1 MAKSEAPIFRQL
13 FESESCTYTYLLAD
27 KITKEAVIIDPV
39 LETLDRDMKL
49 VQDLGLNLKVA
60 VNTHCHADHITSTG
74 LMKKKIQGLKSAISK
89 HSGASADIQLSE
101 GDDITFGKHRLTVRE
116 TPGHTNG
123 CVTLVLGDESM
134 AFTGDALLI
143 RGCGR
148 TDFQQGSARKLY
160 HSIHQKV
167 FKLPED
173 CLLYPAHDYKGQTV
187 TTVGEERKYNPR
199 LTKSLEEFVNIM
211 DNLNLPN
218 PKKIDIAVPANLAF
232 KWERVFQ
239 ALKMPQHNMENS
251 RSQWQQGLR
260 QPWITRVAE
269 GQSPASSGAE
279 SDTESSSTES
289 EKSCLKKPEVRSLR
303 VLPSP
308 SMLQHCITE
317 INQQKE
323 ELKIELQLE
332 IALLQGELQTEKKQ
346 LHRHTQKLLALQQ
359 QARERVKHKHSDR
372 HKERESL
379 EEERHRVE
387 ELKRRCE
394 EQEKLIPIQPESQR
408 QQLILQL
415 QQQKEAMEAAVRAF
429 EDWEFRVLEQ
439 ESGIAD
445 EDEDRE
451 DKPKEGESEGEMK
464 KEISRQQHVVNMAQ
478 ERVQQFEK
486 QLKEMEKE
494 KERELNAL
502 RKEKRELIHATQMVP
517 KEKKPLTDWSN
528 FTSSVPCMMSLSP
541 LTVHKPPQEPSKEA
555 ASLPRRRSSHRNNR
569 LSDRPLSVQGLVRTL
584 PDSQTTEAYTSP
596 ISSHR
601 LSNGHRP
608 GSSNGGGLLTPCNS
622 EANSRAVSPC
632 LLDLVEIEKKLREAK
647 AERER
652 LLRVRGERQ
661 RLLLEERSQG
671 QLNSSREEPPEPE
684 PQQRSEPEASEAI
697 QVFSPPSSE
706 KHSLPLYL
714 TPNFDLRAHVESLG
728 HGVASCMDLRLT
740 PRRCAGFLT
749 KRGGRVKTWKKR
761 WFLFDTDHKRLA
773 YYTDC
778 DERKLKGVMYFQ
790 AIEEVYYDHLRTA
803 TSSPR
808 PSLTFCV
815 KTYDRLFFLV
825 APNAVSMRIWMDV
838 IVTATD
844 EHSRY

>member
-1 MAKSEAPIFRQL
+1 M
-13 FESESCTYTYLLAD
+13 
-27 KITKEAVIIDPV
+27 
-39 LETLDRDMKL
+39 
-49 VQDLGLNLKVA
+49 
-60 VNTHCHADHITSTG
+60 
-74 LMKKKIQGLKSAISK
+74 
-89 HSGASADIQLSE
+89 
-101 GDDITFGKHRLTVRE
+101 
-116 TPGHTNG
+116 
-123 CVTLVLGDESM
+123 
-134 AFTGDALLI
+134 
-143 RGCGR
+143 
-148 TDFQQGSARKLY
+148 
-160 HSIHQKV
+160 
-167 FKLPED
+167 
-173 CLLYPAHDYKGQTV
+173 
-187 TTVGEERKYNPR
+187 
-199 LTKSLEEFVNIM
+199 
-211 DNLNLPN
+211 
-218 PKKIDIAVPANLAF
+218 
-232 KWERVFQ
+232 Q
-239 ALKMPQHNMENS
+239 ALEMPQNNMENS
-251 RSQWQQGLR
+251 RSQWRQSLQQ
-260 QPWITRVAE
+260 QWITRVTD

-289 EKSCLKKPEVRSLR
+289 EKSCLKKSEVGSLR
-303 VLPSP
+303 VCLLP
-308 SMLQHCITE
+308 SMLQQRITE

-359 QARERVKHKHSDR
+359 QAREREKHKHSDR
-372 HKERESL
+372 LKERESL
-379 EEERHRVE
+379 EKERHRLE
-387 ELKRRCE
+387 ELKRIYE
-394 EQEKLIPIQPESQR
+394 EKEKLIPSQPESQR
-408 QQLILQL
+408 EQLTLQL
-415 QQQKEAMEAAVRAF
+415 QQEKETMEAAIRAF

-439 ESGIAD
+439 ESGIGE
-445 EDEDRE
+445 EDEDKEEKPRE
-451 DKPKEGESEGEMK
+451 EGREEEME
-464 KEISRQQHVVNMAQ
+464 KEISRQQHMVKTVQ
-478 ERVQQFEK
+478 ERIQQLEK
-486 QLKEMEKE
+486 QLKEMERE

-502 RKEKRELIHATQMVP
+502 KKEKRDLIHATQTVP

-528 FTSSVPCMMSLSP
+528 FTSSTPCMMSHSP
-541 LTVHKPPQEPSKEA
+541 LTVHKSPQEPSKEA
-555 ASLPRRRSSHRNNR
+555 LSLPRRRSSHRNNR

-584 PDSQTTEAYTSP
+584 PECHSTEAYASP

-608 GSSNGGGLLTPCNS
+608 GTSNGGGLLTPCNS
-622 EANSRAVSPC
+622 EASSRATSPC
-632 LLDLVEIEKKLREAK
+632 LLDLVEIERKLREAK

-652 LLRVRGERQ
+652 LLRERAE
-661 RLLLEERSQG
+661 RRLLLLEERSPKE
-671 QLNSSREEPPEPE
+671 LNSTREEPQEPETRQRPEPE
-684 PQQRSEPEASEAI
+684 ANESLKIVS
-697 QVFSPPSSE
+697 SPSSE
-706 KHSLPLYL
+706 KRSLPLFL

-728 HGVASCMDLRLT
+728 HGVASCTDLRLT

-825 APNAVSMRIWMDV
+825 ASNDVSMRIWMDV

>member
-1 MAKSEAPIFRQL
+1 
-13 FESESCTYTYLLAD
+13 
-27 KITKEAVIIDPV
+27 
-39 LETLDRDMKL
+39 
-49 VQDLGLNLKVA
+49 
-60 VNTHCHADHITSTG
+60 
-74 LMKKKIQGLKSAISK
+74 
-89 HSGASADIQLSE
+89 
-101 GDDITFGKHRLTVRE
+101 
-116 TPGHTNG
+116 
-123 CVTLVLGDESM
+123 
-134 AFTGDALLI
+134 
-143 RGCGR
+143 
-148 TDFQQGSARKLY
+148 
-160 HSIHQKV
+160 
-167 FKLPED
+167 
-173 CLLYPAHDYKGQTV
+173 
-187 TTVGEERKYNPR
+187 
-199 LTKSLEEFVNIM
+199 
-211 DNLNLPN
+211 
-218 PKKIDIAVPANLAF
+218 
-232 KWERVFQ
+232 
-239 ALKMPQHNMENS
+239 MPQHNMENS

-260 QPWITRVAE
+260 QPCITRVAE

-359 QARERVKHKHSDR
+359 QQARERVKHKHSDR

-394 EQEKLIPIQPESQR
+394 EQEKLIPSQPESQR

-415 QQQKEAMEAAVRAF
+415 QQQKEAMEAAVRSF

-502 RKEKRELIHATQMVP
+502 RKEKRELIHATQM
-517 KEKKPLTDWSN
+517 EL
-528 FTSSVPCMMSLSP
+528 
-541 LTVHKPPQEPSKEA
+541 SKEA

-622 EANSRAVSPC
+622 EANSRAVSPY

-652 LLRVRGERQ
+652 LLRVRAERQ
-661 RLLLEERSQG
+661 QLLLEERSQG

-706 KHSLPLYL
+706 KHSLPLFL
-714 TPNFDLRAHVESLG
+714 TPNFDLRAHVELLG

-825 APNAVSMRIWMDV
+825 ASNAVSMRIWMDV